1 MNPDA
6 EITVEARVGHERHIE
21 EDGIDETARLFDPC
35 RRERGLLLHRGMLS
49 MVRSDFA
56 QETPIRRAI
65 SAYSA
70 RKTGKYRVD
79 QLDKRLL
86 DIVQENA
93 ELTSEA
99 LSALVPL
106 SPSAVQRRL
115 ARLKKDGVISR
126 TVALVDP
133 KAVGRV
139 LTILVEIEIQTE
151 HRQGLDQFQR
161 WLQGADEVQS
171 GWYVTGSSDY
181 VLLVSVKDLEEYNQF
196 IERLMTENPIVRRY
210 TSLVVLRTVKSGF
223 KIKVD

>member
-56 QETPIRRAI
+56 QETPIRRVI
-65 SAYSA
+65 SAYSG

-126 TVALVDP
+126 
-133 KAVGRV
+133 RV